1 MRRTMAALMLMAA
14 IPAAAKPPADAK
26 ESADRF
32 QLDLPPGDADAT
44 VTAPETTAEPAP
56 AAETPSA
63 RFGLDTP
70 IAELLANFRSK
81 EVLDKDMPG
90 LSTDK
95 NLDKFKDKSLN
106 QLAPLS
112 GGRLDDKLL
121 AKVAKHLAAIE

>member
-32 QLDLPPGDADAT
+32 QLDLPPGDEDAT
-44 VTAPETTAEPAP
+44 VTAPDAPATPP
-56 AAETPSA
+56 AAEAPPA

-95 NLDKFKDKSLN
+95 NLDKFKDKSLA

-112 GGRLDDKLL
+112 GGRLDEKLL
-121 AKVAKHLAAIE
+121 ARVARHLAAIE